1 MDKQYS
7 VQFFTKF
14 VEAMQKFCRDYIE
27 FEQAV
32 ELSGYLSLEIDNYK
46 KERYVLSEMVH
57 STGDVISE
65 SYCVKAFKTMKRLPS
80 RSSEADLVLRDNTNM
95 RRSGGYTDSQSLHQ
109 NIPSSGHS
117 YRSRIHPAGTSHSS
131 HLSSFSEQSSQRYV
145 QSQSPMRQTQPPSF
159 TQGSSG
165 HGREPQDSLSSRGRP
180 MQIQPRH
187 SIQVPE
193 GRGQKRSSTDGT
205 GDGSSKK
212 EKTDSDLESL
222 YNAATNIASSSETT
236 AATIGDIASTTASE
250 PVSTSNESIRLPLT
264 DMVTIKEENDV
275 ILLDDEG
282 GGPSQLDVGSFA
294 NDSNSSSNLVDNSSL
309 GAGDMFGSSVAG
321 TGEGNPSGS
330 SMSNEAMEE
339 RVGGQV
345 LGDPARS
352 LSSAYIPRLYGS
364 LDNKSCTSSV
374 GLQLKT
380 DSISTKFRKQKLKC
394 ESCDFE
400 TLYRFALTRH
410 QRIHTGDFFR
420 CHLCTCHFSDSYQL
434 QHHLK
439 GHAGNLRCKIC
450 GRNFT
455 NFSTLKYHEKRHMR
469 KLSSGM
475 PL

>member
-339 RVGGQV
+339 THQSGYFNLPCGNKRRPIELADTGP
-345 LGDPARS
+345 GD
-352 LSSAYIPRLYGS
+352 SSAFQNPI
-364 LDNKSCTSSV
+364 TSTLWEAVYPNSS
-374 GLQLKT
+374 K
-380 DSISTKFRKQKLKC
+380 KQVY
-394 ESCDFE
+394 SCDQCSYE
-400 TLYRFALTRH
+400 TIYRHVLKRH
-410 QRIHTGDFFR
+410 KRRHTGDFFR
-420 CHLCTCHFSDSYQL
+420 CHLCACHFSDKYQL
-434 QHHLK
+434 RHHLN
-439 GHAGNLRCKIC
+439 GHAGKLRCKIC
-450 GRNFT
+450 DRNF
-455 NFSTLKYHEKRHMR
+455 SDLSGLKQHEKNYHRNKR
-469 KLSSGM
+469 W
-475 PL
+475 